1 MANKRLM
8 KLIESGKVP
17 IRGGVMLDCYNQ
29 RAVEDYSVT
38 ITTRIDNAN
47 HYFVI
52 EEDKRN
58 GENDSEDMGQ
68 GDTAL

>member
-1 MANKRLM
+1 M